1 MSNIKD
7 LAKIVADRYDMH
19 QQDAEKFMDDM
30 FSLIRSALINDE
42 QVKIKGLGTFKVQTV
57 KERASVNVNTGEKV
71 MINSHDRISFTPDA
85 TMRDSV
91 NKPFAH
97 FVTVPLNEGVVF
109 DDMDDMSK
117 VADSTEHKGRNLKS
131 DGYDILEHSAET
143 TVTANTDTGVNTDT
157 GINTGQEDIVETV
170 SSELQPA
177 ASLKRA
183 VQEDIVETVAS
194 ERQPAA
200 SLKRA
205 VQEDIVETVATPVY
219 NASNVAAHEAGTAVP
234 KADQHERKA
243 VMQMVQDDENR
254 VDNSEQD
261 EIGNDMP
268 EQSAG
273 KLNVMA
279 IDTAED
285 SISGE
290 ENKEPAIVSLS
301 EPEEY
306 KTNDNQT
313 EENTTAMSD
322 EKNLNPS
329 VAEDNDHSFLI
340 SLLLGLAVFVVGVIV
355 GRATADITMQ
365 DVKAYLGLKPEVK
378 VHVIY
383 KRLPAPSPEKKDSTA
398 GKKDVPTAENKKVAP
413 AAVGKTDKKTIKVAD
428 TEKKP
433 VEKKA
438 ADKPMANENY
448 NKDPRVRTGAYII
461 TGVQQTVTAAEGET
475 VASISKRYLGP
486 GMECYVEAL
495 NGKTI
500 SAGQKVKI
508 PALKLKKKV
517 SRQ

>member
-143 TVTANTDTGVNTDT
+143 TVTANTDTGVKTDT
-157 GINTGQEDIVETV
+157 GINTGQEDIVETL

-177 ASLKRA
+177 ASLKKA
-183 VQEDIVETVAS
+183 G
-194 ERQPAA
+194 
-200 SLKRA
+200 
-205 VQEDIVETVATPVY
+205 QEDIVETVATPVD
-219 NASNVAAHEAGTAVP
+219 NVSNVAAHEAGTAVP

-279 IDTAED
+279 IYTAED

-433 VEKKA
+433 VEKKS

>member
-157 GINTGQEDIVETV
+157 GINTGQEDIVETL

-177 ASLKRA
+177 
-183 VQEDIVETVAS
+183 D
-194 ERQPAA
+194 

-205 VQEDIVETVATPVY
+205 VQEDIVETVATPMD
-219 NASNVAAHEAGTAVP
+219 NASNVAAHEAETAIP

-285 SISGE
+285 STSGK
-290 ENKEPAIVSLS
+290 ENQEPAIVSLS

-365 DVKAYLGLKPEVK
+365 DVNAYLGLKPEVK

>member
-117 VADSTEHKGRNLKS
+117 VADSTEPKGRNLKS

-170 SSELQPA
+170 SSE
-177 ASLKRA
+177 
-183 VQEDIVETVAS
+183 
-194 ERQPAA
+194 RQPAA

-205 VQEDIVETVATPVY
+205 VQEDIVETVATPVD
-219 NASNVAAHEAGTAVP
+219 NASNVAAHEAETAIP

-243 VMQMVQDDENR
+243 VMHMVQDDENR

-285 SISGE
+285 STSGK

>member
-117 VADSTEHKGRNLKS
+117 VADSTEPKGRNLKS

-170 SSELQPA
+170 
-177 ASLKRA
+177 
-183 VQEDIVETVAS
+183 AS

-205 VQEDIVETVATPVY
+205 VQEDIVETVATPVD
-219 NASNVAAHEAGTAVP
+219 NASNVAAHEAETAIP

-413 AAVGKTDKKTIKVAD
+413 AAVGKTDKKTIKVPD

-495 NGKTI
+495 NGKNI

>member
-117 VADSTEHKGRNLKS
+117 VADSTEPKGRNLKS

-157 GINTGQEDIVETV
+157 GINTGQEDIVETL

-183 VQEDIVETVAS
+183 VQEDIVET
-194 ERQPAA
+194 
-200 SLKRA
+200 L
-205 VQEDIVETVATPVY
+205 ATPVD
-219 NASNVAAHEAGTAVP
+219 NASNVAAHEAGTAIP
-234 KADQHERKA
+234 RADQHERKT
-243 VMQMVQDDENR
+243 VMQMVQDDETR

>member
-117 VADSTEHKGRNLKS
+117 VADSTEPKGRNLKS

-143 TVTANTDTGVNTDT
+143 TVTANTDTEVKTDT
-157 GINTGQEDIVETV
+157 GINTGQEDIVETL

-183 VQEDIVETVAS
+183 VQEDIVETVA
-194 ERQPAA
+194 
-200 SLKRA
+200 
-205 VQEDIVETVATPVY
+205 TPVD
-219 NASNVAAHEAGTAVP
+219 NASNVAAHEAETAIP

-254 VDNSEQD
+254 VDNSGQD

-413 AAVGKTDKKTIKVAD
+413 AAVGKTDKNTIKVAD

>member
-117 VADSTEHKGRNLKS
+117 VADSTEPKGRNLKS

-157 GINTGQEDIVETV
+157 GINTGQEDIVETL

-177 ASLKRA
+177 ASLKKA
-183 VQEDIVETVAS
+183 G
-194 ERQPAA
+194 
-200 SLKRA
+200 
-205 VQEDIVETVATPVY
+205 QEDIVETVATPVD
-219 NASNVAAHEAGTAVP
+219 NVSNVAAHEAETAIP

-285 SISGE
+285 STSGK
-290 ENKEPAIVSLS
+290 ENQETAIVSLS

>member
-1 MSNIKD
+1 MSNVKD

-117 VADSTEHKGRNLKS
+117 VADSTEPKGRNLKS

-143 TVTANTDTGVNTDT
+143 TVTANTDTEVNTDT
-157 GINTGQEDIVETV
+157 GINTGQEDIVETL

-183 VQEDIVETVAS
+183 VQEDIVETVATH
-194 ERQPAA
+194 
-200 SLKRA
+200 
-205 VQEDIVETVATPVY
+205 VD
-219 NASNVAAHEAGTAVP
+219 NASNVAAHEAGTAIP

-383 KRLPAPSPEKKDSTA
+383 KRLPAPSPEKRDSTA

-413 AAVGKTDKKTIKVAD
+413 AAVGKTDKNTIKVAD

-500 SAGQKVKI
+500 SVGQKVKI

>member
-117 VADSTEHKGRNLKS
+117 VADSTEPKGRNLKS

-143 TVTANTDTGVNTDT
+143 TVTANTDTEVNTDT
-157 GINTGQEDIVETV
+157 GINTGQEDIVETL

-183 VQEDIVETVAS
+183 VQEDIVETVAT
-194 ERQPAA
+194 
-200 SLKRA
+200 L
-205 VQEDIVETVATPVY
+205 VD
-219 NASNVAAHEAGTAVP
+219 NASIVAAHEAETAIP

-254 VDNSEQD
+254 VDNSGQD

-285 SISGE
+285 SISGK
-290 ENKEPAIVSLS
+290 ENQEPAIVSLS

-340 SLLLGLAVFVVGVIV
+340 SLLLGLAVFVVGVII

-398 GKKDVPTAENKKVAP
+398 GKKDVHTADNKKVAP

>member
-143 TVTANTDTGVNTDT
+143 TVTANTDTEVKTDT
-157 GINTGQEDIVETV
+157 GINTGQEDIVETL

-183 VQEDIVETVAS
+183 VQEDIVETVA
-194 ERQPAA
+194 
-200 SLKRA
+200 
-205 VQEDIVETVATPVY
+205 TPVD
-219 NASNVAAHEAGTAVP
+219 NASNVAAHEAGTAIP

-243 VMQMVQDDENR
+243 VMQMVQDDENI

-500 SAGQKVKI
+500 STGQKVKI

>member
-143 TVTANTDTGVNTDT
+143 TVTANTDTGVKTDT
-157 GINTGQEDIVETV
+157 GINTGQEDIVETL

-183 VQEDIVETVAS
+183 VQEDIVETVA
-194 ERQPAA
+194 
-200 SLKRA
+200 
-205 VQEDIVETVATPVY
+205 TPVD
-219 NASNVAAHEAGTAVP
+219 NASNVAAHEAETAIP
-234 KADQHERKA
+234 KADQHERKV

>member
-157 GINTGQEDIVETV
+157 GINTGQEDIVETL

-177 ASLKRA
+177 
-183 VQEDIVETVAS
+183 D
-194 ERQPAA
+194 

-205 VQEDIVETVATPVY
+205 VQEDIVETVATPVD
-219 NASNVAAHEAGTAVP
+219 NASNVAAHEAETAIP

-243 VMQMVQDDENR
+243 VMQMMQDDENI

-285 SISGE
+285 STSGK
-290 ENKEPAIVSLS
+290 ENQEPAIVSLS

>member
-157 GINTGQEDIVETV
+157 GINTGQEDIVETL
-170 SSELQPA
+170 SSEL
-177 ASLKRA
+177 
-183 VQEDIVETVAS
+183 
-194 ERQPAA
+194 QPAA

-219 NASNVAAHEAGTAVP
+219 NASNVAAHEAGTAIP

>member
-117 VADSTEHKGRNLKS
+117 LADSTEPKGRNLKS

-143 TVTANTDTGVNTDT
+143 TVTANTDTEVKTDT
-157 GINTGQEDIVETV
+157 GINTGQEDIVETL

-183 VQEDIVETVAS
+183 VQEDIVETVA
-194 ERQPAA
+194 
-200 SLKRA
+200 
-205 VQEDIVETVATPVY
+205 TPVD
-219 NASNVAAHEAGTAVP
+219 NASNVAAYEAGTAIP

-254 VDNSEQD
+254 VDNSGQD

-413 AAVGKTDKKTIKVAD
+413 AALGKTDKNTIKVAD

>member
-131 DGYDILEHSAET
+131 DGYDIQEHSAET

-170 SSELQPA
+170 ASEL
-177 ASLKRA
+177 
-183 VQEDIVETVAS
+183 
-194 ERQPAA
+194 QPAA

-219 NASNVAAHEAGTAVP
+219 NASNVAAHEAGTAIP

-279 IDTAED
+279 IDMAED

>member
-117 VADSTEHKGRNLKS
+117 VADSTEPKGRNLKS

-157 GINTGQEDIVETV
+157 GINTGQEDIVETL

-183 VQEDIVETVAS
+183 VQEDIVETVA
-194 ERQPAA
+194 
-200 SLKRA
+200 
-205 VQEDIVETVATPVY
+205 TPVD
-219 NASNVAAHEAGTAVP
+219 NASNVAAHEAETAIP

-285 SISGE
+285 SISCK
-290 ENKEPAIVSLS
+290 ENQEPAIVSLS

>member
-117 VADSTEHKGRNLKS
+117 VADSTEPKGRNLKS

-157 GINTGQEDIVETV
+157 GINTGQEDIVETL
-170 SSELQPA
+170 S
-177 ASLKRA
+177 
-183 VQEDIVETVAS
+183 S

-205 VQEDIVETVATPVY
+205 VQEDIVETVATPVD
-219 NASNVAAHEAGTAVP
+219 NASNVAAHEAETAIP

-243 VMQMVQDDENR
+243 VMQMVQDDETR

-285 SISGE
+285 STSGK
-290 ENKEPAIVSLS
+290 ENQEPAIVSLS

-383 KRLPAPSPEKKDSTA
+383 KRLPAPSPEKKDSTT

>member
-57 KERASVNVNTGEKV
+57 RERASVNVNTGEKV

-143 TVTANTDTGVNTDT
+143 TATANTDTGVNTDT
-157 GINTGQEDIVETV
+157 GINTGQEDIVETL
-170 SSELQPA
+170 S
-177 ASLKRA
+177 
-183 VQEDIVETVAS
+183 S

-200 SLKRA
+200 SLKKA
-205 VQEDIVETVATPVY
+205 GQEDIVETVATPVD
-219 NASNVAAHEAGTAVP
+219 NASNVAAHEAGTAIP
-234 KADQHERKA
+234 KADQHEQKA

-398 GKKDVPTAENKKVAP
+398 GKKDVPAAENKKVAP

-438 ADKPMANENY
+438 AEKPMANENY

>member
-117 VADSTEHKGRNLKS
+117 VADSTEPKGRNLKS

-157 GINTGQEDIVETV
+157 GTNTG
-170 SSELQPA
+170 
-177 ASLKRA
+177 
-183 VQEDIVETVAS
+183 
-194 ERQPAA
+194 
-200 SLKRA
+200 
-205 VQEDIVETVATPVY
+205 QEDIVETVATPVD
-219 NASNVAAHEAGTAVP
+219 NASNVAAHEAETAIP

-243 VMQMVQDDENR
+243 AMQMVQDDENR

-261 EIGNDMP
+261 EIGNDMS

-279 IDTAED
+279 IDMAED

>member
-131 DGYDILEHSAET
+131 DVYDILEHSAET

-157 GINTGQEDIVETV
+157 GINTGQEDIVETL

-183 VQEDIVETVAS
+183 VQEDIVETVA
-194 ERQPAA
+194 
-200 SLKRA
+200 
-205 VQEDIVETVATPVY
+205 TPVD
-219 NASNVAAHEAGTAVP
+219 NASNVAAHEAGTAIP

-285 SISGE
+285 STSGK
-290 ENKEPAIVSLS
+290 ENQEPAIVSLS

-413 AAVGKTDKKTIKVAD
+413 AAVGKTDKNTIKVAD
-428 TEKKP
+428 TENKP

>member
-117 VADSTEHKGRNLKS
+117 VADSTEPKGRNIKS
-131 DGYDILEHSAET
+131 DGYDLLEHSAET
-143 TVTANTDTGVNTDT
+143 TVKANTDTGVNTDT

-183 VQEDIVETVAS
+183 VQEDIVETVA
-194 ERQPAA
+194 
-200 SLKRA
+200 
-205 VQEDIVETVATPVY
+205 TPVY
-219 NASNVAAHEAGTAVP
+219 NASNVAAHEAGTAIP

-273 KLNVMA
+273 KLNFMA

-285 SISGE
+285 STSGK
-290 ENKEPAIVSLS
+290 ENQEPAIVSLS

>member
-183 VQEDIVETVAS
+183 VQEDIVETVA
-194 ERQPAA
+194 
-200 SLKRA
+200 
-205 VQEDIVETVATPVY
+205 TPVD
-219 NASNVAAHEAGTAVP
+219 NASNVAAHEAGTAIP

-261 EIGNDMP
+261 EIVNDMP

>member
-117 VADSTEHKGRNLKS
+117 VADSTEPKGRNIKS
-131 DGYDILEHSAET
+131 DGYDLLEHSAET
-143 TVTANTDTGVNTDT
+143 TVTANTDTEVKTDT
-157 GINTGQEDIVETV
+157 GINTGQEDIVETL

-183 VQEDIVETVAS
+183 VQEDIVETVA
-194 ERQPAA
+194 
-200 SLKRA
+200 
-205 VQEDIVETVATPVY
+205 TPVD
-219 NASNVAAHEAGTAVP
+219 NASNVAAHEAETAIP

>member
-117 VADSTEHKGRNLKS
+117 VADSTEPKGRNLKS
-131 DGYDILEHSAET
+131 DGYDILEHSA
-143 TVTANTDTGVNTDT
+143 TANTET
-157 GINTGQEDIVETV
+157 GINIGQEDIVETL
-170 SSELQPA
+170 S
-177 ASLKRA
+177 
-183 VQEDIVETVAS
+183 S

-205 VQEDIVETVATPVY
+205 GQEDNVETVATPAD
-219 NASNVAAHEAGTAVP
+219 NASNVAAHEAGTAIP

-243 VMQMVQDDENR
+243 VMQMVQDDENI

-261 EIGNDMP
+261 EIGNDIP

-290 ENKEPAIVSLS
+290 ENKEPTIVSLS

-340 SLLLGLAVFVVGVIV
+340 SLLLGLTVFVVGVIV

>member
-117 VADSTEHKGRNLKS
+117 VADSTEPKGRNLKS

-157 GINTGQEDIVETV
+157 GINTGQEDIVETL

-177 ASLKRA
+177 ASLKKA
-183 VQEDIVETVAS
+183 G
-194 ERQPAA
+194 
-200 SLKRA
+200 
-205 VQEDIVETVATPVY
+205 QEDIVETVATPVD
-219 NASNVAAHEAGTAVP
+219 NASNVAAHEAGTAIP

>member
-157 GINTGQEDIVETV
+157 GINTGQEDIVETL
-170 SSELQPA
+170 S
-177 ASLKRA
+177 
-183 VQEDIVETVAS
+183 S
-194 ERQPAA
+194 ERQPAD

-205 VQEDIVETVATPVY
+205 VQEDIVETVATPVD
-219 NASNVAAHEAGTAVP
+219 NASNVAAYEAETAIP
-234 KADQHERKA
+234 KAGQHERKA
-243 VMQMVQDDENR
+243 VMQMVQDDETR

>member
-157 GINTGQEDIVETV
+157 GINSGQEDIVETL

-183 VQEDIVETVAS
+183 VQEDIVETVA
-194 ERQPAA
+194 
-200 SLKRA
+200 
-205 VQEDIVETVATPVY
+205 TPVD
-219 NASNVAAHEAGTAVP
+219 NASNVAAHEAGTAIP

-285 SISGE
+285 SISGK
-290 ENKEPAIVSLS
+290 ENQELAIVSLS

-500 SAGQKVKI
+500 STGQKVKI

>member
-157 GINTGQEDIVETV
+157 GINTGQEDIVETL

-183 VQEDIVETVAS
+183 VQEDIVETVA
-194 ERQPAA
+194 
-200 SLKRA
+200 
-205 VQEDIVETVATPVY
+205 TPVV
-219 NASNVAAHEAGTAVP
+219 NASNVAAHEAETAIP

-285 SISGE
+285 STSGK
-290 ENKEPAIVSLS
+290 ENHETAIVSLS

-340 SLLLGLAVFVVGVIV
+340 SLLLGLAVFVVGGIV

>member
-157 GINTGQEDIVETV
+157 GINTGQEDIVETL
-170 SSELQPA
+170 S
-177 ASLKRA
+177 
-183 VQEDIVETVAS
+183 S
-194 ERQPAA
+194 ERQPAD

-205 VQEDIVETVATPVY
+205 VQEDIVETVATPVD
-219 NASNVAAHEAGTAVP
+219 NASNVAAHEAGTAIP

-243 VMQMVQDDENR
+243 VKQMVQDDENI

>member
-117 VADSTEHKGRNLKS
+117 VADSTEPKGRNLKS

-157 GINTGQEDIVETV
+157 GINTGQEDIVETL

-177 ASLKRA
+177 
-183 VQEDIVETVAS
+183 D
-194 ERQPAA
+194 

-205 VQEDIVETVATPVY
+205 VQEDIVETVATPVD
-219 NASNVAAHEAGTAVP
+219 NASNVAAHEAETAIP

-290 ENKEPAIVSLS
+290 ENKEPTIVSLS

-413 AAVGKTDKKTIKVAD
+413 AAVGKTDKNTIKVAD

-495 NGKTI
+495 NGKNI

>member
-97 FVTVPLNEGVVF
+97 FVTVSLNEGVVF

-157 GINTGQEDIVETV
+157 GINTGQEDIVET
-170 SSELQPA
+170 LC
-177 ASLKRA
+177 
-183 VQEDIVETVAS
+183 S

-205 VQEDIVETVATPVY
+205 GQEDNVETVATPVD
-219 NASNVAAHEAGTAVP
+219 NASNVAAHEAETAIP

-438 ADKPMANENY
+438 AEKPMANENY

>member
-183 VQEDIVETVAS
+183 VQEDIVETVA
-194 ERQPAA
+194 
-200 SLKRA
+200 
-205 VQEDIVETVATPVY
+205 TPVD
-219 NASNVAAHEAGTAVP
+219 NASNVAAHEAETAIP

>member
-157 GINTGQEDIVETV
+157 GTNTG
-170 SSELQPA
+170 
-177 ASLKRA
+177 
-183 VQEDIVETVAS
+183 QEDIVETVAS

-205 VQEDIVETVATPVY
+205 GQEDNVETVATPVD
-219 NASNVAAHEAGTAVP
+219 NVSNVATHEVETAIP

-290 ENKEPAIVSLS
+290 ENKEPAVVSFS

>member
-157 GINTGQEDIVETV
+157 GINTGQEDIVETL
-170 SSELQPA
+170 SIELQPA
-177 ASLKRA
+177 ASLKTA
-183 VQEDIVETVAS
+183 G
-194 ERQPAA
+194 
-200 SLKRA
+200 
-205 VQEDIVETVATPVY
+205 QEDIVETVATPVD
-219 NASNVAAHEAGTAVP
+219 NVSNVAAHEAETAIP

-433 VEKKA
+433 VEKKVA
-438 ADKPMANENY
+438 EKPMANENY

>member
-117 VADSTEHKGRNLKS
+117 VADSTEPKGRNLKS
-131 DGYDILEHSAET
+131 DDYDILEHSAET

-157 GINTGQEDIVETV
+157 GINTGQEDIVETL

-183 VQEDIVETVAS
+183 VQEDIVETVA
-194 ERQPAA
+194 
-200 SLKRA
+200 
-205 VQEDIVETVATPVY
+205 TPVD
-219 NASNVAAHEAGTAVP
+219 NASNVAAHEAETAIP

>member
-143 TVTANTDTGVNTDT
+143 TVTANTDTGVKTDT
-157 GINTGQEDIVETV
+157 GINTGQEDIVETL

-183 VQEDIVETVAS
+183 VQEDIVETVA
-194 ERQPAA
+194 
-200 SLKRA
+200 
-205 VQEDIVETVATPVY
+205 TPVD
-219 NASNVAAHEAGTAVP
+219 NASNVAAHEAGTAIP

>member
-117 VADSTEHKGRNLKS
+117 VADSTEPKGRNLKS

-143 TVTANTDTGVNTDT
+143 TVTANTDTGVKTDT
-157 GINTGQEDIVETV
+157 GINTGQEDIVETL

-183 VQEDIVETVAS
+183 VQEDIVETVA
-194 ERQPAA
+194 
-200 SLKRA
+200 
-205 VQEDIVETVATPVY
+205 TPVD
-219 NASNVAAHEAGTAVP
+219 NASNVAAHEAETAIP

>member
-117 VADSTEHKGRNLKS
+117 VADSTEPKGRNLKS

-157 GINTGQEDIVETV
+157 GINTGQEDIVETL

-177 ASLKRA
+177 ASLKTA
-183 VQEDIVETVAS
+183 VQEDIVETVAP
-194 ERQPAA
+194 PA
-200 SLKRA
+200 
-205 VQEDIVETVATPVY
+205 D
-219 NASNVAAHEAGTAVP
+219 NASNVAAHEAETAIP

>member
-143 TVTANTDTGVNTDT
+143 TVKANTDTGVNTDT
-157 GINTGQEDIVETV
+157 GINTGQEDIVETL

-183 VQEDIVETVAS
+183 VQEDIVETVA
-194 ERQPAA
+194 
-200 SLKRA
+200 
-205 VQEDIVETVATPVY
+205 TPVDK
-219 NASNVAAHEAGTAVP
+219 ASNVAAYEAGTAIP

-273 KLNVMA
+273 KLNFMA

-285 SISGE
+285 STSGK
-290 ENKEPAIVSLS
+290 ENQEPAIVSLS

>member
-117 VADSTEHKGRNLKS
+117 VADSTEPKGRNLKS

-157 GINTGQEDIVETV
+157 GTNTG
-170 SSELQPA
+170 
-177 ASLKRA
+177 
-183 VQEDIVETVAS
+183 
-194 ERQPAA
+194 
-200 SLKRA
+200 
-205 VQEDIVETVATPVY
+205 QEDIVETVATPVD
-219 NASNVAAHEAGTAVP
+219 NASNVAAHEAETAIP

-413 AAVGKTDKKTIKVAD
+413 AAVGKTDKNTIKVAD